1 MKISKRQRRIE
12 AQRLMNSPET
22 KFEQLNLEGIDCVPD
37 GMTRAYRNNRYTVM
51 VYDGAKTTHGSATQI
66 LIQNHFDEPIKNH
79 WSEIQRIKNE
89 IFGSETIAIEYF
101 PAESELINQ
110 HNIYWIFIYPD
121 GVLPKP
127 LLSQLGN

>member
-1 MKISKRQRRIE
+1 
-12 AQRLMNSPET
+12 
-22 KFEQLNLEGIDCVPD
+22 
-37 GMTRAYRNNRYTVM
+37 M

-89 IFGSETIAIEYF
+89 IFGSETVAIEYF

-110 HNIYWIFIYPD
+110 HNIYWIFIYPE
-121 GVLPKP
+121 GILPKP